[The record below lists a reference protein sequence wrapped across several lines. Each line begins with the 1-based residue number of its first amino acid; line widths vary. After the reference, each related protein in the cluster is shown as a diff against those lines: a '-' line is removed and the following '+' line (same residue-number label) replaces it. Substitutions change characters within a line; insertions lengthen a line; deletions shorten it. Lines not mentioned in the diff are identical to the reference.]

1 MRSQSK
7 TPSTS
12 RKKTRA
18 SLPGSL
24 DKTGNPHYTPN
35 MTNTKN
41 DKRVQQ
47 LKHPD
52 AALWRQVKAAAIL
65 SQKTM
70 TEWVEDAI
78 RNQLA
83 ENKKAK

>member
-1 MRSQSK
+1 
-7 TPSTS
+7 
-12 RKKTRA
+12 
-18 SLPGSL
+18 
-24 DKTGNPHYTPN
+24 
-35 MTNTKN
+35 MTNTKS
-41 DKRVQQ
+41 DKVQQ

-83 ENKKAK
+83 GNQKAK

>member
-1 MRSQSK
+1 MMN
-7 TPSTS
+7 
-12 RKKTRA
+12 TR
-18 SLPGSL
+18 
-24 DKTGNPHYTPN
+24 
-35 MTNTKN
+35 N
-41 DKRVQQ
+41 DRVQQ

-70 TEWVEDAI
+70 TEWVEEAI